1 MQKILIITLSF
12 LALIGAGI
20 ATYILFLTKNPIIDI
35 GVMPSSDI
43 PKIEE
48 TVVAPLTPYQEMR
61 ANIEQDNSKN
71 IASYN
76 AAMQAKNPE
85 LCNTIT
91 AEDKKIEC
99 HDMIISAEA
108 KTT

>member
-20 ATYILFLTKNPIIDI
+20 TAYVFLLNKGTVINTHTTQSPDTPVAEEAVATP
-35 GVMPSSDI
+35 P
-43 PKIEE
+43 
-48 TVVAPLTPYQEMR
+48 TPFQEMR

-85 LCNTIT
+85 LCDTIT
-91 AEDKKIEC
+91 EESKKIEC

-108 KTT
+108 KKT